1 MRILGLSGSLRDGSY
16 NTGLLIAA
24 ADRLPADAELVVFD
38 RLREVPFYDPDED
51 GPDVHPAAAALRE
64 AVQAADALLF
74 AIPEYNGSIPAV
86 VKNAVDWTSRP
97 AGNGAIKGK
106 IAAVIGGGPG
116 QFGGIWAHDELRK
129 SAKIA
134 GARVIDAGISVPKID
149 GLVDDRGV
157 LISESWLVKLDAVI
171 AALAAEVA
179 VSAGV

>member
-1 MRILGLSGSLRDGSY
+1 MQVLGLCGSLRDGSY
-16 NTGLLIAA
+16 NAGLLTAA
-24 ADRLPADAELVVFD
+24 ADRMPAGAELVIFD
-38 RLREVPFYDPDED
+38 RLREIPFYDPDED
-51 GPDVHPAAAALRE
+51 GPNAHPAAVALRE
-64 AVQAADALLF
+64 QVEAADALLF

-86 VKNAVDWTSRP
+86 VKNVVDWTSRP
-97 AGNGAIKGK
+97 AGNGAIKNK

-134 GARVIDAGISVPKID
+134 GARVIEAGMSVPKID

-157 LISESWLVKLDAVI
+157 LTSATWLAKLDEVI

-179 VSAGV
+179 VSAAA